1 MRLESSSVREGIMC
15 KRESCAKENDMPLMN
30 KTLSKE
36 IMKRTKLPNKYL
48 RERTDESKKQ
58 CTSQQNCCV
67 SLLEKTK
74 RDYHNTLNEKYVS
87 ANKTFWKTMKP
98 FFSDKIVSKEHFLL
112 VENDE
117 IVSEESE
124 DTESFNSFFFKKP
137 NIPVYKPHNDS
148 LFENVFST
156 ILKVILKSRNHLSI
170 LTKGE
175 VWKKK

>member
-1 MRLESSSVREGIMC
+1 MC

-98 FFSDKIVSKEHFLL
+98 FFFRQDSFKGAFLVS
-112 VENDE
+112 
-117 IVSEESE
+117 
-124 DTESFNSFFFKKP
+124 
-137 NIPVYKPHNDS
+137 
-148 LFENVFST
+148 
-156 ILKVILKSRNHLSI
+156 
-170 LTKGE
+170 
-175 VWKKK
+175 